1 MDPGTALAVVS
12 LSFDLFA
19 SCVRGFTLIS
29 DARNIGKDA
38 AIERTKLVLQ
48 EHRLIEWARAI
59 GLNPPRDNGT
69 LETHK
74 HPAALILFQLEQ
86 LLSSTDA
93 LKKRYKLEL
102 VSPPNGSDDLIP
114 SEPAMV
120 SDNPASSILSNI
132 VSPEIRQGILKRA
145 STLNAANRFP
155 RRLYWAAVD
164 KKKYAELVQ
173 DVTGLVDGLWSLLD
187 IPHRIQTSHAV
198 NQTLQLAIQTSE
210 DIKGLQYLQKSLHDS
225 FTDAGVKNCLAASAG
240 LKAQHI
246 LLTSH
251 SGDADAQQQAL
262 AGAGASPVL
271 PAKLPSVLDPS
282 QLSSIHMMTS
292 TIGSALYQGDTVLI
306 EEKRVQ
312 PRMKAKLKPRVEA
325 LVRLL
330 SQPPTPSFQTFP
342 CLGYTEEQGGFRL
355 VFSFASGTE
364 KSPSLLSILS
374 KSSRPLPDVGMRLRL
389 AAQVC
394 QTFLSF
400 HTAGWLHKDMRS
412 ENIIL
417 VSQTS
422 NPSNDR
428 LGRPYLCGFSFA
440 RQGSPTEISEQPSE
454 DLSRDI
460 YRHPKALGEP
470 SESFER
476 YMDAYS
482 LGCVL
487 IEIAEWAPLRK
498 IVKKRVDISDSSGVK
513 LADVA
518 SLSQWMYD
526 RYVTEGFAAF
536 RLGVAF
542 MRMLALCIPAGDKRP
557 DLADFYSA
565 LENMAAY
572 SVNI

>member
-19 SCVRGFTLIS
+19 RCVRGFTLIS
-29 DARNIGKDA
+29 DAQNIGKDA

-59 GLNPPRDNGT
+59 GLNPPRADGS
-69 LETHK
+69 LEIHK

-102 VSPPNGSDDLIP
+102 LSPPDGSDDLVT
-114 SEPAMV
+114 SESAVV

-132 VSPEIRQGILKRA
+132 VSSEIRQGILKRA
-145 STLNAANRFP
+145 STLNTANRFP

-187 IPHRIQTSHAV
+187 IPHRIQTSRAV
-198 NQTLQLAIQTSE
+198 NQTLQLAIQTSQ
-210 DIKGLQYLQKSLHDS
+210 DINGLRDLQKSLQDS
-225 FTDAGVKNCLAASAG
+225 ITDASVRNSLAASAG

-246 LLTSH
+246 LLTS
-251 SGDADAQQQAL
+251 GDTQQAHPDD
-262 AGAGASPVL
+262 GTSRVL
-271 PAKLPSVLDPS
+271 PADLPSVLDPS

-342 CLGYTEEQGGFRL
+342 CLGYTEEQAGFRL
-355 VFSFASGTE
+355 VFRFPPGTE
-364 KSPSLLSILS
+364 KPPSLLSVLS
-374 KSSRPLPDVGMRLRL
+374 KSSGPLPDVGMRLRL

-394 QTFLSF
+394 QTLLSF

-412 ENIIL
+412 ENILL
-417 VSQTS
+417 VSPTS
-422 NPSNDR
+422 NPSTDR

-440 RQGSPTEISEQPSE
+440 RQSSPTEISEQPSE

-487 IEIAEWAPLRK
+487 VEIAEWAPLRK
-498 IVKKRVDISDSSGVK
+498 IIRKRVDVSDSSGVT
-513 LADVA
+513 LTDVA

-526 RYVTEGFAAF
+526 RYITEGFAGF
-536 RLGVAF
+536 RLGAGF
-542 MRMLALCIPAGDKRP
+542 MRMLSLCIPVGDEKP

-565 LENMAAY
+565 LESMAAY
-572 SVNI
+572 

>member
-59 GLNPPRDNGT
+59 GLNPPRDDGS
-69 LETHK
+69 LEIHK

-102 VSPPNGSDDLIP
+102 VSPPNDSDALVP
-114 SEPAMV
+114 SEPAIV

-145 STLNAANRFP
+145 STLSTTNRFP

-187 IPHRIQTSHAV
+187 IPHRIQTSRAV
-198 NQTLQLAIQTSE
+198 NQTLQLAIQTSQ
-210 DIKGLQYLQKSLHDS
+210 DIKGLQDLQKSLHDS
-225 FTDAGVKNCLAASAG
+225 FADAGVRNGLAASAG

-251 SGDADAQQQAL
+251 SGDAQKQPHSDGGTSL
-262 AGAGASPVL
+262 AL
-271 PAKLPSVLDPS
+271 PAELPSVLDPS
-282 QLSSIHMMTS
+282 QLSGIHMMTS
-292 TIGSALYQGDTVLI
+292 TIGSALYKGDSVLV

-312 PRMKAKLKPRVEA
+312 PRMKSKLKPRVEA

-355 VFSFASGTE
+355 VFSFPPGID
-364 KSPSLLSILS
+364 KPPSLLSVLS
-374 KSSRPLPDVGMRLRL
+374 KSSGPLPDVGMRLRL

-394 QTFLSF
+394 QTLLSF

-412 ENIIL
+412 ENILL
-417 VSQTS
+417 VSPAS
-422 NPSNDR
+422 NPSVDR
-428 LGRPYLCGFSFA
+428 QSRPYLCGFSFA

-470 SESFER
+470 SDSFER

-498 IVKKRVDISDSSGVK
+498 IVKKRVDISDSSGVT

-518 SLSQWMYD
+518 SLSQWMHD
-526 RYVTEGFAAF
+526 RYITDGYVGF
-536 RLGVAF
+536 RLGAGF
-542 MRMLALCIPAGDKRP
+542 ARMLALCIPAGDEKP
-557 DLADFYSA
+557 NLADYYSA
-565 LENMAAY
+565 LESMATY
-572 SVNI
+572 SIDI

>member
-12 LSFDLFA
+12 ISFDLFA
-19 SCVRGFTLIS
+19 SCVKGFTLIS

-59 GLNPPRDNGT
+59 GLDPPRDDGS
-69 LETHK
+69 LEIHK

-102 VSPPNGSDDLIP
+102 VSPPDDSDDLVL
-114 SEPAMV
+114 SEPAIV

-145 STLNAANRFP
+145 STLNTANRFP

-187 IPHRIQTSHAV
+187 IPHRIQTSRAV
-198 NQTLQLAIQTSE
+198 NQTLQLAIQMSQ
-210 DIKGLQYLQKSLHDS
+210 DIKGLQDLQKSLHDS
-225 FTDAGVKNCLAASAG
+225 FKDASVKNSLAASAG

-246 LLTSH
+246 LLTS
-251 SGDADAQQQAL
+251 GDAQQQAHPDD
-262 AGAGASPVL
+262 GTSRVL
-271 PAKLPSVLDPS
+271 RAEVPTVLDPS
-282 QLSSIHMMTS
+282 QLSDIHMMTS
-292 TIGSALYQGDTVLI
+292 TIGSAIYQGDTVLI

-312 PRMKAKLKPRVEA
+312 PRMKAKLKARVEA

-355 VFSFASGTE
+355 VFRFPSGTE
-364 KSPSLLSILS
+364 KSPSLLSVLS
-374 KSSRPLPDVGMRLRL
+374 KSSGPLPDVGMRLRL

-394 QTFLSF
+394 QTLLSF

-412 ENIIL
+412 ENILL
-417 VSQTS
+417 VSPTS
-422 NPSNDR
+422 RPSIDH

-440 RQGSPTEISEQPSE
+440 RQGWPTEISEQPSE

-487 IEIAEWAPLRK
+487 IEIAEWAPLRR

-513 LADVA
+513 LSDVA

-526 RYVTEGFAAF
+526 RYITEGFAGF
-536 RLGVAF
+536 RLGVGF
-542 MRMLALCIPAGDKRP
+542 MRMLALCIPVGDTKP

-565 LENMAAY
+565 LEGMAAY
-572 SVNI
+572 

>member
-59 GLNPPRDNGT
+59 GLNPPRDDAS
-69 LETHK
+69 LEIHK

-102 VSPPNGSDDLIP
+102 VSPPNDSNDLVP
-114 SEPAMV
+114 SEPAII
-120 SDNPASSILSNI
+120 SDNPASSILSTI

-187 IPHRIQTSHAV
+187 IPHRIQTSRAV
-198 NQTLQLAIQTSE
+198 NQTLQLAIQASE

-225 FTDAGVKNCLAASAG
+225 FIDAGVKNSLAASAG

-251 SGDADAQQQAL
+251 SGDAQQQVH
-262 AGAGASPVL
+262 SDDETNRVL
-271 PAKLPSVLDPS
+271 PAELPSVLDPS
-282 QLSSIHMMTS
+282 QLSGIHMMTP
-292 TIGSALYQGDTVLI
+292 TIGSALYQGDPVLI

-312 PRMKAKLKPRVEA
+312 PRMKGKLKPRVEA

-355 VFSFASGTE
+355 VFSFPSGTE
-364 KSPSLLSILS
+364 KPPSLLSVLS
-374 KSSRPLPDVGMRLRL
+374 KSSGPLPDVGMRLRL

-394 QTFLSF
+394 QTLLSF
-400 HTAGWLHKDMRS
+400 HTAGWLHKNMRS
-412 ENIIL
+412 ENILL
-417 VSQTS
+417 VSPTS
-422 NPSNDR
+422 NSSIDR

-470 SESFER
+470 SDSFER

-498 IVKKRVDISDSSGVK
+498 IVKKRVDISDSSGVT

-526 RYVTEGFAAF
+526 RYITEGFAAF

-542 MRMLALCIPAGDKRP
+542 MRMLAMCIPAGDKKP

-565 LENMAAY
+565 LESMAAY
-572 SVNI
+572 QV

>member
-19 SCVRGFTLIS
+19 RCVRGFTLIS

-48 EHRLIEWARAI
+48 EYRLIEWARAI
-59 GLNPPRDNGT
+59 GLNSPKDDESPVPHR
-69 LETHK
+69 
-74 HPAALILFQLEQ
+74 HPAAFILFQLEQ

-102 VSPPNGSDDLIP
+102 VSQPDGSDELVP
-114 SEPAMV
+114 SETIVAP
-120 SDNPASSILSNI
+120 DNPASSILSNI
-132 VSPEIRQGILKRA
+132 VSSETRAGILRRA
-145 STLNAANRFP
+145 STLNTANRFP
-155 RRLYWAAVD
+155 RRLWWAAID
-164 KKKYAELVQ
+164 KKKYAELVK

-187 IPHRIQTSHAV
+187 MPHRVQTSRAV
-198 NQTLQLAIQTSE
+198 NQTLQLAIQTSQ
-210 DIKGLQYLQKSLHDS
+210 DIKGLQDLQKSLHDS
-225 FTDAGVKNCLAASAG
+225 ATDAEMKNGLAASAG

-251 SGDADAQQQAL
+251 DGHAQQPTHSDD
-262 AGAGASPVL
+262 GTNNIV
-271 PAKLPSVLDPS
+271 PARPPSVLDPS
-282 QLSSIHMMTS
+282 QLASIRMMSS
-292 TIGSALYQGDTVLI
+292 TIGSAQYKGDTVLI

-325 LVRLL
+325 LVHLL

-355 VFSFASGTE
+355 VFRFPSRTE
-364 KSPSLLSILS
+364 QPLSLLSVLS
-374 KSSRPLPDVGMRLRL
+374 RSSGPLPDVGARLRL
-389 AAQVC
+389 AVQAC
-394 QTFLSF
+394 QTLLSF
-400 HTAGWLHKDMRS
+400 HTAGWLHKDVRS
-412 ENIIL
+412 ENILL
-417 VSQTS
+417 VSP
-422 NPSNDR
+422 PSGQSIGR
-428 LGRPYLCGFSFA
+428 IGRMGRPYLCGFSFA
-440 RQGSPTEISEQPSE
+440 RQSSPTEISEQLSE

-460 YRHPKALGEP
+460 YRHAKALGEP

-487 IEIAEWAPLRK
+487 IEIAEWTPLRK
-498 IVKKRVDISDSSGVK
+498 IVKKRVDISNSNGVK
-513 LADVA
+513 LTDVS
-518 SLSQWMYD
+518 SLSQWMHN
-526 RYVTEGFAAF
+526 RYITEGLAEF

-542 MRMLALCIPAGDKRP
+542 MKMLALCIPGGDEKP

-565 LENMAAY
+565 LEGMAACE
-572 SVNI
+572 I

>member
-19 SCVRGFTLIS
+19 SCVKGFALIS

-59 GLNPPRDNGT
+59 GLNPPRDDGSLGIHT
-69 LETHK
+69 
-74 HPAALILFQLEQ
+74 HPAALILLQLEQ

-102 VSPPNGSDDLIP
+102 VFPPDKSDDLVP
-114 SEPAMV
+114 PEPAIL

-145 STLNAANRFP
+145 STLGTANRFP

-187 IPHRIQTSHAV
+187 IPHRIQTSRAV
-198 NQTLQLAIQTSE
+198 NQTLQLAIQTSR

-225 FTDAGVKNCLAASAG
+225 FADAGVKNGLAASAG

-246 LLTSH
+246 LLLSH
-251 SGDADAQQQAL
+251 SGDAQQQPHSDDGTSL
-262 AGAGASPVL
+262 VL
-271 PAKLPSVLDPS
+271 PAGLPSVLDPS
-282 QLSSIHMMTS
+282 QLSGIHMMTS
-292 TIGSALYQGDTVLI
+292 TIGSALYKGDTVLI

-312 PRMKAKLKPRVEA
+312 PRMKSKLKPRVEA
-325 LVRLL
+325 LVLLL

-355 VFSFASGTE
+355 VFRFPPGTD
-364 KSPSLLSILS
+364 KPPSLLSVLS
-374 KSSRPLPDVGMRLRL
+374 KSSGPLPDVGMRLRL
-389 AAQVC
+389 AVQVC
-394 QTFLSF
+394 QTLLSF

-412 ENIIL
+412 ENILL
-417 VSQTS
+417 VSPAS
-422 NPSNDR
+422 SPSINR
-428 LGRPYLCGFSFA
+428 PSRPYLCGFSFA

-470 SESFER
+470 SDSFER

-498 IVKKRVDISDSSGVK
+498 IVKKRVDISDGSGVT

-518 SLSQWMYD
+518 SLSEWMHD
-526 RYVTEGFAAF
+526 RYITDGYAGF
-536 RLGVAF
+536 RLGVGFA
-542 MRMLALCIPAGDKRP
+542 RMLALCIPAGDEKP
-557 DLADFYSA
+557 NLADFYSA

-572 SVNI
+572 LIDV

>member
-29 DARNIGKDA
+29 DAQNIGKDA

-59 GLNPPRDNGT
+59 GLNPPKDDGS
-69 LETHK
+69 LEIHK

-102 VSPPNGSDDLIP
+102 VSPPNDSDDLVP
-114 SEPAMV
+114 SEPAIV

-145 STLNAANRFP
+145 STLNTVNRFP

-164 KKKYAELVQ
+164 KRKYAELVQ

-187 IPHRIQTSHAV
+187 IPHRIQTSRAV

-225 FTDAGVKNCLAASAG
+225 FTDAGVRNCLAASAG

-251 SGDADAQQQAL
+251 SGDAQQQAHSDD
-262 AGAGASPVL
+262 GTTRVL
-271 PAKLPSVLDPS
+271 PAELPSVLDPS

-292 TIGSALYQGDTVLI
+292 TIGSALYKGDTVLI

-330 SQPPTPSFQTFP
+330 SQTPTPSFQTFP

-355 VFSFASGTE
+355 VFCFPSGTE
-364 KSPSLLSILS
+364 KPPSLLSILS
-374 KSSRPLPDVGMRLRL
+374 KSSGPLPDVGMRLRL

-394 QTFLSF
+394 ETLLSF

-412 ENIIL
+412 ENILL
-417 VSQTS
+417 VSPTS
-422 NPSNDR
+422 SPSIDR
-428 LGRPYLCGFSFA
+428 LSRPYLCGFSFA

-454 DLSRDI
+454 DVSRDI

-526 RYVTEGFAAF
+526 RYITEGFAGF
-536 RLGVAF
+536 RLGVGF
-542 MRMLALCIPAGDKRP
+542 MRMLALCIPAGDKKP

-565 LENMAAY
+565 LESITTY
-572 SVNI
+572 

>member
-48 EHRLIEWARAI
+48 EYRLIEWARAI
-59 GLNPPRDNGT
+59 GLDSPKDDESLGV
-69 LETHK
+69 HK

-102 VSPPNGSDDLIP
+102 VSPPDDSDDLVT
-114 SEPAMV
+114 SETTVAL
-120 SDNPASSILSNI
+120 DNPASSILSNI
-132 VSPEIRQGILKRA
+132 VSSETRAGILKRA
-145 STLNAANRFP
+145 STLNTANRFP
-155 RRLYWAAVD
+155 RRLWWAAVD
-164 KKKYAELVQ
+164 KKKYAELVK

-187 IPHRIQTSHAV
+187 MPHRVQTSRAV
-198 NQTLQLAIQTSE
+198 NQTLQIAIQTSE
-210 DIKGLQYLQKSLHDS
+210 DIKGLQDLQKSLHES
-225 FTDAGVKNCLAASAG
+225 RADAEMKNGLAASAG

-246 LLTSH
+246 LLTSNDGH
-251 SGDADAQQQAL
+251 TQQA
-262 AGAGASPVL
+262 AHSDDGTNHIV
-271 PAKLPSVLDPS
+271 PAQLPSVLDPS
-282 QLSSIHMMTS
+282 QVTSIHMLSSI
-292 TIGSALYQGDTVLI
+292 IGSAQYQGDTVLI

-325 LVRLL
+325 LVQLL

-355 VFSFASGTE
+355 VFRFPSSTE
-364 KSPSLLSILS
+364 QPLSLLGVLS
-374 KSSRPLPDVGMRLRL
+374 RSSGPLPDVGTRLRL
-389 AAQVC
+389 AAQLC
-394 QTFLSF
+394 QTLLSF
-400 HTAGWLHKDMRS
+400 HTAGWLHKDVRS
-412 ENIIL
+412 ENILLISSPS
-417 VSQTS
+417 SQS
-422 NPSNDR
+422 IDS

-460 YRHPKALGEP
+460 YRHAKALGEP

-487 IEIAEWAPLRK
+487 IEIAEWTPLRK
-498 IVKKRVDISDSSGVK
+498 IVKKRVDISNSNGVK
-513 LADVA
+513 LTDVA
-518 SLSQWMYD
+518 SLSQWMHN
-526 RYVTEGFAAF
+526 RYITEGYAAF

-542 MRMLALCIPAGDKRP
+542 MKMLALCIPAEDEKP

-565 LENMAAY
+565 LEGMTACD
-572 SVNI
+572 I

>member
-59 GLNPPRDNGT
+59 GLNPPRDDGS
-69 LETHK
+69 LEIHK
-74 HPAALILFQLEQ
+74 HPVALILFQLEQ

-102 VSPPNGSDDLIP
+102 VSPPNGSDGLVP
-114 SEPAMV
+114 FEPAIA

-132 VSPEIRQGILKRA
+132 VSSEIRQGILKRA
-145 STLNAANRFP
+145 STLKPANRFP

-187 IPHRIQTSHAV
+187 IPHRIQTSRAV
-198 NQTLQLAIQTSE
+198 NQTLQLAIQTSQ
-210 DIKGLQYLQKSLHDS
+210 DINGLRELQKSLQDS
-225 FTDAGVKNCLAASAG
+225 FTDAGVKNSLAASAG

-246 LLTSH
+246 LLTS
-251 SGDADAQQQAL
+251 SDDQQQPHL
-262 AGAGASPVL
+262 DDGTSRVL
-271 PAKLPSVLDPS
+271 RAEISTVLDPS
-282 QLSSIHMMTS
+282 QLSGIHMMTS

-312 PRMKAKLKPRVEA
+312 PRMKSKLKPRVEA

-355 VFSFASGTE
+355 VFSFPPGTD
-364 KSPSLLSILS
+364 KPPSLLSVLS
-374 KSSRPLPDVGMRLRL
+374 KSSGPLPDVGMRLRL

-394 QTFLSF
+394 QTLLSF

-412 ENIIL
+412 ENIL
-417 VSQTS
+417 LSSPTS
-422 NPSNDR
+422 RSPIDH

-470 SESFER
+470 SDSFER

-498 IVKKRVDISDSSGVK
+498 IVKKRVDISDSIGVT

-518 SLSQWMYD
+518 SLSQWMHD
-526 RYVTEGFAAF
+526 RYITEGYAGF
-536 RLGVAF
+536 RLGVGF
-542 MRMLALCIPAGDKRP
+542 TRMLALCIPAGDKKP

-572 SVNI
+572 SIDI

>member
-1 MDPGTALAVVS
+1 MLQPSNEQNSCFKSIDSLNGLGQSASTLPETMAHWRYTSILL
-12 LSFDLFA
+12 LSF
-19 SCVRGFTLIS
+19 
-29 DARNIGKDA
+29 
-38 AIERTKLVLQ
+38 
-48 EHRLIEWARAI
+48 
-59 GLNPPRDNGT
+59 
-69 LETHK
+69 
-74 HPAALILFQLEQ
+74 LFQLEQ

-93 LKKRYKLEL
+93 LKKRYQLEL
-102 VSPPNGSDDLIP
+102 VSPPDGSDDLVP

-120 SDNPASSILSNI
+120 SDNPASSILSNV
-132 VSPEIRQGILKRA
+132 VSPEIRQGMLKRA

-155 RRLYWAAVD
+155 RRLYWVAVD

-187 IPHRIQTSHAV
+187 IPHRIQTSRAV

-210 DIKGLQYLQKSLHDS
+210 DIK
-225 FTDAGVKNCLAASAG
+225 DAGVENCLAASAG

-251 SGDADAQQQAL
+251 SGDAQHKRSPAL
-262 AGAGASPVL
+262 G
-271 PAKLPSVLDPS
+271 PAL
-282 QLSSIHMMTS
+282 IHMMAS

-306 EEKRVQ
+306 EEKRAQ

-364 KSPSLLSILS
+364 KSPSLLSVLS
-374 KSSRPLPDVGMRLRL
+374 KSSGPLPDVGMRFRL

-394 QTFLSF
+394 QTLLSF

-412 ENIIL
+412 ENILL

-422 NPSNDR
+422 NPSIDR

-460 YRHPKALGEP
+460 YQHPKALGEP

-476 YMDAYS
+476 YMDS
-482 LGCVL
+482 
-487 IEIAEWAPLRK
+487 
-498 IVKKRVDISDSSGVK
+498 
-513 LADVA
+513 
-518 SLSQWMYD
+518 
-526 RYVTEGFAAF
+526 AAF
-536 RLGVAF
+536 
-542 MRMLALCIPAGDKRP
+542 
-557 DLADFYSA
+557 
-565 LENMAAY
+565 
-572 SVNI
+572 

>member
-59 GLNPPRDNGT
+59 GLNPPRDDGS
-69 LETHK
+69 LEIHK

-102 VSPPNGSDDLIP
+102 VSPPNDSDDLVT
-114 SEPAMV
+114 SGPAIV

-145 STLNAANRFP
+145 STLYTANRFP

-164 KKKYAELVQ
+164 KKKYAELVH
-173 DVTGLVDGLWSLLD
+173 DVTDLVDGLWSLLD

-198 NQTLQLAIQTSE
+198 NHTLQLAIQTSQ

-225 FTDAGVKNCLAASAG
+225 FTDAGVQNCLAASAG

-251 SGDADAQQQAL
+251 SGDAQQQAHSDD
-262 AGAGASPVL
+262 GASRVP
-271 PAKLPSVLDPS
+271 PAEPPSVLDPS

-292 TIGSALYQGDTVLI
+292 TIGSALYKGDTVLI

-355 VFSFASGTE
+355 VFRFPPGTE
-364 KSPSLLSILS
+364 KPPSLLSVLS
-374 KSSRPLPDVGMRLRL
+374 KSSGPLPDVGMRIRL

-394 QTFLSF
+394 QTLLSF

-412 ENIIL
+412 ENILL
-417 VSQTS
+417 VSPTS
-422 NPSNDR
+422 SPSTDR

-470 SESFER
+470 SDSFER

-498 IVKKRVDISDSSGVK
+498 IVKKRVDISDGSGVT

-526 RYVTEGFAAF
+526 RYITEGFAGF

-542 MRMLALCIPAGDKRP
+542 MRILALCIPAGDEKP

-565 LENMAAY
+565 LESMA
-572 SVNI
+572 SCQV

>member
-59 GLNPPRDNGT
+59 GLNPPRDDGS
-69 LETHK
+69 LEIHK

-102 VSPPNGSDDLIP
+102 VSPPNDSDDLVP
-114 SEPAMV
+114 SEPAIV
-120 SDNPASSILSNI
+120 SDNPASSILSTI
-132 VSPEIRQGILKRA
+132 VPPEIRQGILKRA
-145 STLNAANRFP
+145 STLNTANRFP

-164 KKKYAELVQ
+164 KKRYAELVQ

-187 IPHRIQTSHAV
+187 IPHRIQTSRAV

-225 FTDAGVKNCLAASAG
+225 FTDAGVGNSLAASAG

-251 SGDADAQQQAL
+251 SG
-262 AGAGASPVL
+262 GARQRAHSDDGASRV
-271 PAKLPSVLDPS
+271 PAELPSVLDPS
-282 QLSSIHMMTS
+282 RLSGIHMMTS
-292 TIGSALYQGDTVLI
+292 TIGSALYKGDTVLI

-312 PRMKAKLKPRVEA
+312 PGMKAKLKPRVEA

-355 VFSFASGTE
+355 VFRLPPGTE
-364 KSPSLLSILS
+364 KPPSLLSVLS
-374 KSSRPLPDVGMRLRL
+374 KSSGPLPDVGMRLRL

-394 QTFLSF
+394 QTLLSF

-412 ENIIL
+412 ENILL
-417 VSQTS
+417 VSPTS
-422 NPSNDR
+422 SSSIDR

-470 SESFER
+470 SDSFER

-498 IVKKRVDISDSSGVK
+498 IVKKRVDISDGSGVT

-526 RYVTEGFAAF
+526 RYITEGFAGF
-536 RLGVAF
+536 RLGVGF
-542 MRMLALCIPAGDKRP
+542 MRMLALCIPTGDKKP

-565 LENMAAY
+565 LESIATC
-572 SVNI
+572 

>member
-59 GLNPPRDNGT
+59 GLNPPRDDGS
-69 LETHK
+69 LEIHK

-102 VSPPNGSDDLIP
+102 LSAPDGSDDLVP
-114 SEPAMV
+114 SEPAV
-120 SDNPASSILSNI
+120 ASDNPASSILSHI
-132 VSPEIRQGILKRA
+132 VSSEIRQGILKRA
-145 STLNAANRFP
+145 STLNTANRFP

-164 KKKYAELVQ
+164 KKKYAKLVQ

-187 IPHRIQTSHAV
+187 IPHRIQTSRAV
-198 NQTLQLAIQTSE
+198 NQTLQLAIQTSQ
-210 DIKGLQYLQKSLHDS
+210 DINGLRDLQKSLQDS
-225 FTDAGVKNCLAASAG
+225 FTDAGVKGCLAASAG

-246 LLTSH
+246 LLA
-251 SGDADAQQQAL
+251 SGDAQQQARPDD
-262 AGAGASPVL
+262 GTSRVL
-271 PAKLPSVLDPS
+271 RTEVPTVLDPS
-282 QLSSIHMMTS
+282 KLSDIHMMTS
-292 TIGSALYQGDTVLI
+292 AIGSALYQGDTVLI

-342 CLGYTEEQGGFRL
+342 CQGYTEEQGGFRL
-355 VFSFASGTE
+355 VFRFPSGTE
-364 KSPSLLSILS
+364 KPPSLLGALS
-374 KSSRPLPDVGMRLRL
+374 KFSGPLPDVGMRLRL

-394 QTFLSF
+394 QTLLSF

-412 ENIIL
+412 ENILL
-417 VSQTS
+417 VS
-422 NPSNDR
+422 PSFRPSIDR

-470 SESFER
+470 SDSFER

-498 IVKKRVDISDSSGVK
+498 IVKKRVDISDSSGVT
-513 LADVA
+513 LSDVA

-526 RYVTEGFAAF
+526 RYITEGFAGF
-536 RLGVAF
+536 RLGVGF
-542 MRMLALCIPAGDKRP
+542 MKMLALCIPVRDEKP
-557 DLADFYSA
+557 DLADFYAA
-565 LENMAAY
+565 LESMT
-572 SVNI
+572 SC

>member
-19 SCVRGFTLIS
+19 SCVRGFNLIS
-29 DARNIGKDA
+29 DAQNIGNDA
-38 AIERTKLVLQ
+38 AIERTKLILQ
-48 EHRLIEWARAI
+48 EHRLIEWARAV
-59 GLNPPRDNGT
+59 GLNPPRDNESLGI
-69 LETHK
+69 HK
-74 HPAALILFQLEQ
+74 HPAALILFQLDQ
-86 LLSSTDA
+86 LLSSTEA

-102 VSPPNGSDDLIP
+102 VSPPDDFHDLVP
-114 SEPAMV
+114 SEPAIV
-120 SDNPASSILSNI
+120 SHNPASSILSNI
-132 VSPEIRQGILKRA
+132 VSSEIRQGILKRT
-145 STLNAANRFP
+145 STLKTVNRFP
-155 RRLYWAAVD
+155 QRLWWAAVD

-187 IPHRIQTSHAV
+187 IPHRIQMSRAV
-198 NQTLQLAIQTSE
+198 NQTVQLAIQTSQ
-210 DIKGLQYLQKSLHDS
+210 DIKGLQNLQKSLHDS
-225 FTDAGVKNCLAASAG
+225 VTDADIKNGLAASAG

-246 LLTSH
+246 LLTKHGCDTQQGH
-251 SGDADAQQQAL
+251 SDDGT
-262 AGAGASPVL
+262 SERL
-271 PAKLPSVLDPS
+271 PAETPSVLDPS

-292 TIGSALYQGDTVLI
+292 IIGSARYQGDTVLI

-355 VFSFASGTE
+355 FFRFPPGTE
-364 KSPSLLSILS
+364 KPLSLLSILS
-374 KSSRPLPDVGMRLRL
+374 RSSGPLPDVGTRLRL

-394 QTFLSF
+394 QTLLSF

-412 ENIIL
+412 ENILL
-417 VSQTS
+417 VSPTS
-422 NPSNDR
+422 STSIDR

-440 RQGSPTEISEQPSE
+440 RQSSPTEISEHPSE

-460 YRHPKALGEP
+460 YRHAKALGEP

-482 LGCVL
+482 LGCIL

-498 IVKKRVDISDSSGVK
+498 IVKKHVDISNSSDVK
-513 LADVA
+513 LTDVA
-518 SLSQWMYD
+518 SLSQWLYG
-526 RYVTEGFAAF
+526 RYITEGFAAF
-536 RLGVAF
+536 RLGIAF
-542 MRMLALCIPAGDKRP
+542 MRMLALCISVGDEKP
-557 DLADFYSA
+557 HLADFYSA
-565 LENMAAY
+565 LESMAACQ
-572 SVNI
+572 I

>member
-59 GLNPPRDNGT
+59 GLDPPRDDGS
-69 LETHK
+69 LEIHK

-102 VSPPNGSDDLIP
+102 VSPPNVSNDLVTF
-114 SEPAMV
+114 EPAIV

-145 STLNAANRFP
+145 STLNTANRFP

-187 IPHRIQTSHAV
+187 IPHRIQTSRAV

-210 DIKGLQYLQKSLHDS
+210 DIKGLQYLHKSLHDS
-225 FTDAGVKNCLAASAG
+225 FTDTSVRNGLAASAG
-240 LKAQHI
+240 LKAQHV

-251 SGDADAQQQAL
+251 SGDAQQQAH
-262 AGAGASPVL
+262 AD
-271 PAKLPSVLDPS
+271 VLDPS
-282 QLSSIHMMTS
+282 QISGIHMMTS
-292 TIGSALYQGDTVLI
+292 NIGSALYQENTVLI

-342 CLGYTEEQGGFRL
+342 CQGYTEEQGGFRL
-355 VFSFASGTE
+355 VFSFPSGTE
-364 KSPSLLSILS
+364 RPPSLLSVLS
-374 KSSRPLPDVGMRLRL
+374 KSSGPLPDVGMRLRL

-394 QTFLSF
+394 QTLLSF

-412 ENIIL
+412 ENILL
-417 VSQTS
+417 VSTTS
-422 NPSNDR
+422 SPSLDR

-470 SESFER
+470 SDSFER

-498 IVKKRVDISDSSGVK
+498 IVKKRIDISDSSGVT

-518 SLSQWMYD
+518 SLSQWMHD
-526 RYVTEGFAAF
+526 RYITEGFAGF
-536 RLGVAF
+536 RLGVGF
-542 MRMLALCIPAGDKRP
+542 TRMLALCIPAGDKKP

-565 LENMAAY
+565 LENMASY
-572 SVNI
+572 SIDI

>member
-48 EHRLIEWARAI
+48 EYRLIEWARAI
-59 GLNPPRDNGT
+59 GLDSPKDDESLGV
-69 LETHK
+69 HK

-102 VSPPNGSDDLIP
+102 VSPPDGSDELVHSQTTVAP
-114 SEPAMV
+114 
-120 SDNPASSILSNI
+120 DNPASSILSNI
-132 VSPEIRQGILKRA
+132 VSSETRAGILKRA
-145 STLNAANRFP
+145 STLNTANRFP
-155 RRLYWAAVD
+155 RRLWWAAVD
-164 KKKYAELVQ
+164 KKKYAELVK

-187 IPHRIQTSHAV
+187 MPHRVQTSRAV
-198 NQTLQLAIQTSE
+198 NQTLQLVIQTSQ
-210 DIKGLQYLQKSLHDS
+210 DIKGLQDLQKSLHDS
-225 FTDAGVKNCLAASAG
+225 ATDAEMKNGLAASAG
-240 LKAQHI
+240 LKLQHI
-246 LLTSH
+246 LLTGH
-251 SGDADAQQQAL
+251 AQQA
-262 AGAGASPVL
+262 APSDDGTNHVT
-271 PAKLPSVLDPS
+271 PAQLPSVLDPS
-282 QLSSIHMMTS
+282 KLVSIHMISS
-292 TIGSALYQGDTVLI
+292 TIGSAQYQGETVLI

-312 PRMKAKLKPRVEA
+312 SRMKAKLKPRVEA
-325 LVRLL
+325 LVQLL

-355 VFSFASGTE
+355 VFQFPSSTE
-364 KSPSLLSILS
+364 QPLSLLSVLS
-374 KSSRPLPDVGMRLRL
+374 RSSGPLPDVGTRLRL

-394 QTFLSF
+394 QTLFSF
-400 HTAGWLHKDMRS
+400 HTAGWLHKDVRS
-412 ENIIL
+412 ENILL
-417 VSQTS
+417 V
-422 NPSNDR
+422 PSPSCQSIDR

-460 YRHPKALGEP
+460 YRHAEALGEP

-487 IEIAEWAPLRK
+487 IEIAEWTPLRK
-498 IVKKRVDISDSSGVK
+498 IVKKRVDVSNSNGVK
-513 LADVA
+513 LTDVA
-518 SLSQWMYD
+518 SLSQWMHG
-526 RYVTEGFAAF
+526 RYITEGHAGF

-542 MRMLALCIPAGDKRP
+542 MKLLALCIPAEDEQP

-565 LENMAAY
+565 LEGMTACD
-572 SVNI
+572 I